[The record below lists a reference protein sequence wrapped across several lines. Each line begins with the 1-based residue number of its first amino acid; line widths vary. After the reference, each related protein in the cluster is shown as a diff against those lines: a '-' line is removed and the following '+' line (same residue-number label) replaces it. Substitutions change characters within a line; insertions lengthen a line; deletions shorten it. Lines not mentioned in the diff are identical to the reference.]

1 MKTSQTF
8 QKLMQYVRP
17 YRLFFVLSI
26 LLAIVAVVTQLYIPI
41 LFGQCIDCMISQGHV
56 DLARLETFGSKIG
69 ILIMVNAITT
79 WFMNVVNN
87 HMAFSIV
94 KDMRAQIMR
103 QIQHLPLSFLDGHG
117 IGDILGRM
125 IADVDQISDGL
136 LLGFTQ
142 LFSGVITIVV
152 TIVFMFRI
160 DF

>member
-8 QKLMQYVRP
+8 QKLMQYVKP

-56 DLARLETFGSKIG
+56 DLARLATFGSKIG
-69 ILIMVNAITT
+69 ILIMVNAIAT

-103 QIQHLPLSFLDGHG
+103 QIQHLPLSFYSRTNDCGCGSNFRWLVVGLYSIIFWSHHDC
-117 IGDILGRM
+117 
-125 IADVDQISDGL
+125 SDYCL
-136 LLGFTQ
+136 Y
-142 LFSGVITIVV
+142 VPY
-152 TIVFMFRI
+152 
-160 DF
+160 